1 MFCSKCGLNLPDD
14 AVVCYKCATP
24 TILPF
29 QNQPQ
34 QVQPLEPTPKSKIEK
49 TVVQNP
55 RPVIVKN
62 SSGLGAAFFTVL
74 LLALIAGGGFVWYQ
88 QNKEHEYFGFK
99 ITDKGV
105 SFTSDGAKNPRN
117 YPSSSSSQSP
127 TYSAPTN
134 TGGQTVSNSSSY
146 NNVVT
151 CQIVNSRK
159 SVNGHEYCDTQD
171 CDNDSSTSTYTI
183 DVGDAVTLTGRRV
196 ASSLSSVGSWI
207 EVDADGT
214 RLFVAE
220 TKLACE

>member
-1 MFCSKCGLNLPDD
+1 MFCSKCGVNLPDD
-14 AVVCYKCATP
+14 AIVCYKCATP
-24 TILPF
+24 TILSF

-34 QVQPLEPTPKSKIEK
+34 QVQPLEQKLPPQTHK

-74 LLALIAGGGFVWYQ
+74 LLALLAGGGFLWYQ

-99 ITDKGV
+99 ITDKGISV
-105 SFTSDGAKNPRN
+105 SSDGSKSSRN
-117 YPSSSSSQSP
+117 YPTSSSSPS
-127 TYSAPTN
+127 YSSSTN
-134 TGGQTVSNSSSY
+134 TGGQMPSNSSTS

-159 SVNGHEYCDTQD
+159 NVNGHEYCDTQD
-171 CDNDSSTSTYTI
+171 CDTDESTATYTI
-183 DVGDAVTLTGRRV
+183 DVGDTVVLTGRRV

-207 EVDADGT
+207 EVSAEDGT
-214 RLFVAE
+214 QLFVAE